1 MIGTFGIITGFLLG
15 MLIVIA
21 LAYMFRDLASGRY
34 HQVDRRLKLNA
45 DANEIANYYREQNFH
60 TGRFDQ
66 WFYQLVNQSGS
77 NFDVPSAL
85 TLILGCTLVGGA
97 LQFVILENL
106 LAVAL
111 GALIGMVLP
120 IAWLSYLRWRRV
132 GTMRN
137 QLPEALQ
144 LVADEVRA
152 GHSLEQS
159 AESVASG
166 LHGPLST
173 EFGQCASQLRFGN
186 SSVSVMEQMSQRIP
200 LPEFRVFATAVMVH
214 QTAGGNLALLTERL
228 ARSARDRQEFYG
240 HVKSVT
246 AGSRFS
252 ASAIVVVLVFG
263 LAYMWFFSP
272 EYLEAF
278 TTHASGPFWLV
289 ASLALQVTGIILIWR
304 MSRLNY

>member
-1 MIGTFGIITGFLLG
+1 MIGTMGIVTGFLLG
-15 MLIVIA
+15 MLIVIV
-21 LAYMFRDLASGRY
+21 LACMFRDLASGRY

-45 DANEIANYYREQNFH
+45 DANEIATYYREKNFH
-60 TGRFDQ
+60 SGRFDR

-77 NFDVPSAL
+77 DFDVPSVL
-85 TLILGCTLVGGA
+85 TLIMGCTVVGGA
-97 LQFVILENL
+97 LLFVISENL

-111 GALIGMVLP
+111 GALIGLVLP

-137 QLPEALQ
+137 QLPDALQ

-152 GHSLEQS
+152 GHSLEKS
-159 AESVASG
+159 AESVSFG
-166 LHGPLST
+166 MQGPLST
-173 EFGQCASQLRFGN
+173 EFGQCASQLRLGN

-214 QTAGGNLALLTERL
+214 QKAGGNLALLTERL

-240 HVKSVT
+240 HVRSVT

-278 TTHASGPFWLV
+278 TTHTSGPFWLA
-289 ASLALQVTGIILIWR
+289 ASLALQVTGIFLIWR